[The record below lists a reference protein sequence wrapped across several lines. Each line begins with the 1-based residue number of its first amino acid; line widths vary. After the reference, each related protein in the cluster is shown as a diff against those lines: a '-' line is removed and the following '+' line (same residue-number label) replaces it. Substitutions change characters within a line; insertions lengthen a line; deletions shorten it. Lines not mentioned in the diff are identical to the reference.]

1 MIYHWA
7 ELQAVGTWPCCDL
20 ILYLFVGTISLNL
33 LIRKVFP
40 DKKKWNRYMYFKKN
54 IPYRCMHFVRSATY
68 MHVPRDRIC
77 ILYCLLSHW
86 RNNLYL
92 IYRVTRGYEHKNK
105 SKCNS
110 SIQLYMN
117 FFLQISIYKYKCIL
131 KYFQVTVGLKLIEDE
146 ESHYNSWLMKALLTY
161 YPIVSQ
167 GSNMIIY
174 KEFESKFTGFPG
186 I

>member
-1 MIYHWA
+1 M
-7 ELQAVGTWPCCDL
+7 LG
-20 ILYLFVGTISLNL
+20 LFL
-33 LIRKVFP
+33 LTYWYEKYFLT
-40 DKKKWNRYMYFKKN
+40 KKNKIDTCTLKKN
-54 IPYRCMHFVRSATY
+54 IPYRCMHFLRSDTY

-105 SKCNS
+105 SKC
-110 SIQLYMN
+110 N

-167 GSNMIIY
+167 GSNMINY